1 MGPFWV
7 FLPRYTPDGSYMG
20 MHARKVAQQLV
31 ELSPVFTTYLTKLFE
46 NRDTLIAKTSRWFQL
61 TRVESDKCNEY
72 VKRFLRS
79 VCLVPGCIYH

>member
-46 NRDTLIAKTSRWFQL
+46 NRDTLIAKTSR
-61 TRVESDKCNEY
+61 
-72 VKRFLRS
+72 
-79 VCLVPGCIYH
+79 